1 MAWTTA
7 DIPDQSGRIAVV
19 TGANSGIGLETA
31 RALAEKGAHV
41 VLACRNQEKGAA
53 ALEDI
58 RAGHDGAS
66 LELLPLDLA
75 SLDSVRAFA
84 EAFTA
89 KHDRLDI
96 LVNNA
101 GVMMTPA
108 DAKTAD
114 GFEMQFGT
122 NHLGHFALTGLLLER
137 LLAAD
142 KPRVVNVSSNAH
154 KVGKIDFDNLDA
166 ARGYSKVGAYCQ
178 SKLANLLFS
187 LELRQRLEER
197 GHDVVVASSH
207 PGWASTNLM
216 DGVFALA
223 TRMLA
228 QSSLAGAL
236 PSLYA
241 ATAPDV
247 ESLEYFGPAWF
258 DMIGAPKRAKTTK
271 SAQDADTARRLWS
284 VSEELTG
291 VSYLD

>member
-1 MAWTTA
+1 MSWNTA

-31 RALAEKGAHV
+31 RALAERGAHV

-53 ALEDI
+53 AVEAI
-58 RAGHDGAS
+58 RSGAADAS
-66 LELLPLDLA
+66 LELMSLDLA
-75 SLDSVRAFA
+75 SLDSIRAFA
-84 EAFTA
+84 EAFA
-89 KHDRLDI
+89 ANHERLDI

-137 LLAAD
+137 LLAAP

-154 KVGKIDFDNLDA
+154 KAGKIDFDNLDA
-166 ARGYSKVGAYCQ
+166 AHGYSKVGAYCQ

-187 LELRQRLEER
+187 LELQSRLAEK
-197 GHDVVVASSH
+197 GHDVIVASSH

-216 DGVFALA
+216 DGVLAFA
-223 TRMLA
+223 TRLLA

-241 ATAPDV
+241 ATAEDV
-247 ESLEYFGPAWF
+247 ASLEYFGPTWF

-271 SAQDADTARRLWS
+271 TAKDADTARRLWT
-284 VSEELTG
+284 VSQELTG
-291 VSYLD
+291 VRYLD